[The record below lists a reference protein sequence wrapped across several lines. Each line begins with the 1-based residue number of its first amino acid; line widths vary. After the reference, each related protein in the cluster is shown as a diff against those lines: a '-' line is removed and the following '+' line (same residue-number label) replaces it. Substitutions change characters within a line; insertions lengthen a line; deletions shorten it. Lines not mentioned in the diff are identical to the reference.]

1 MPIVRM
7 PDGTNVR
14 FDDNMSKEQIRS
26 MIATK
31 FPDFAANNTPQRP
44 TFTPDAEALKQIQ
57 ANNEAYNSGGK
68 SVVNGLRGVADG
80 ITGFIEGGISGLG
93 RIASGATLG
102 ATDWIDRK
110 TGGNLKRLDEK
121 LQARADESGLGVP
134 NEVVKFA
141 TEMGGLGK
149 GASKLIMQGANTIPQ
164 MIGKG
169 AIEGGIFGATS
180 SDNLNE
186 LPKNAL
192 GGAAVGG
199 IASAGL
205 GTLQKGIQRFF
216 PALNAQGKAKS
227 LEDAFADR
235 ESTIALK
242 RGAKAS
248 QQISDEIA
256 QEMPVVKD
264 NINSKMDNAVK
275 NIIGETPDIEGIIND
290 AKTKYSDYM
299 VMNANNPVNLDSLR
313 NSYKKFT
320 PFEKKTL
327 KDIVKNAKFETNAGV
342 GTVEHTHQMRM
353 AVDDAIDAAM
363 KKSNNR
369 HVPSLQKIRKSL
381 DEILKTDVG
390 YKAIDKDYEQAMRV
404 KKAYDSGYAATKKSK
419 PQTFANDLERQAWV
433 SGVNDNLQN
442 NLVNTDSNYAK
453 NIANN
458 LSILKNGVNA
468 DELKGLKSVASK
480 LSKQYTRASDI
491 DRIVNKESATEN
503 LPFWREVLESV
514 GSTIGATVGGTEKAL
529 YGLSDIGT
537 ARRILNVTADSKAAA
552 NINALMRN
560 SVPSISALT
569 AKRLADYKENQ

>member
-31 FPDFAANNTPQRP
+31 FPDFAAKNTPQEP
-44 TFTPDAEALKQIQ
+44 FVPDAAIAEKIKANNALYANKSHDDGVGWSALK
-57 ANNEAYNSGGK
+57 GG
-68 SVVNGLRGVADG
+68 LQGVA
-80 ITGFIEGGISGLG
+80 SGLG
-93 RIASGATLG
+93 RMASGATLG

-110 TGGNLKRLDEK
+110 TGGNLKALEDD
-121 LQARADESGLGVP
+121 LQAAANAEGLGFANEVAKFLPEMSGL
-134 NEVVKFA
+134 
-141 TEMGGLGK
+141 TK
-149 GASKLIMQGANTIPQ
+149 GAANLIMKGAKTLPK

-169 AIEGGIFGATS
+169 AIEGGIFGTTS
-180 SDNLNE
+180 SDNLDE

-205 GTLQKGIQRFF
+205 GTLQKAIQRLF

-227 LEDAFADR
+227 LENAFADK

-256 QEMPVVKD
+256 QEMPVIKD
-264 NINSKMDNAVK
+264 SINSKMDNAVK
-275 NIIGETPDIEGIIND
+275 NIIGETPDIEGMIND
-290 AKTKYSDYM
+290 AKVKYADYM
-299 VMNANNPVNLDSLR
+299 AVNADNPVNLDSLR

-320 PFEKKTL
+320 PFEKKAL
-327 KDIVKNAKFETNAGV
+327 KDVLKSASFETNAGI

-353 AVDDAIDAAM
+353 AVDDAIDSAI

-369 HVPSLQKIRKSL
+369 HVPSLNKIRKSL
-381 DEILKTDVG
+381 DEILKTDEG

-404 KKAYDSGYAATKKSK
+404 KKAYDAGYSATKKSK

-442 NLVNTDSNYAK
+442 NLVNTDNNYAK

-468 DELKGLKSVASK
+468 DDFKGLKSAASK
-480 LSKQYTRASDI
+480 LSKEYTRASDV
-491 DRIVNKESATEN
+491 DRIVNKESAAEN
-503 LPFWREVLESV
+503 LPFWREVLESI
-514 GSTIGATVGGTEKAL
+514 GSTIGATVGGAERAL
-529 YGLSDIGT
+529 YGLSDART
-537 ARRILNVTADSKAAA
+537 ARRILNGTADSRTAAQ
-552 NINALMRN
+552 INALMSG
-560 SVPSISALT
+560 SVPSISALS
-569 AKRLADYKENQ
+569 AKRMADYKENQ